1 MKLCNKECFPT
12 CEFCKYLIFEADYKT
27 PLESAIESSC
37 ELGKEIYHQAENDIC
52 EYFECF
58 LYDREE
64 RRHTRFEISKED
76 YKNSEY
82 Y

>member
-12 CEFCKYLIFEADYKT
+12 CEFCKYHIFEADYKK
-27 PLESAIESSC
+27 PLESAIEESC